1 MVRKIGLLCLWVAL
15 VSYAFLLAPDAQPDT
30 IQTIVHLSSGKWAG
44 INPLIIALFNLMG
57 IWPLIYGCVLLV
69 DGRGQKLPA
78 WPFALASFAL
88 GAFALLPY
96 LAWRQPNSQFTGEK
110 NLWISLADSRLT
122 GAVAFLGA
130 LVLLIYG
137 AIDLDWGDFVVQWQ
151 TSRFIHVMSWDFCL
165 LWLLFP
171 LLLGDDMARRGLKDA
186 RIFWAVALIPI
197 LGAAGYLAFRPPL
210 PGDES
215 MQLEAPA
222 SGQ

>member
-1 MVRKIGLLCLWVAL
+1 MA
-15 VSYAFLLAPDAQPDT
+15 
-30 IQTIVHLSSGKWAG
+30 
-44 INPLIIALFNLMG
+44 
-57 IWPLIYGCVLLV
+57 
-69 DGRGQKLPA
+69 
-78 WPFALASFAL
+78 PFALVSFAL

-110 NLWISLADSRLT
+110 NSVVNLADSRLT
-122 GAVAFLGA
+122 GAIAFLGA

-137 AIDLDWGDFVVQWQ
+137 IIAGDWGDFVVQWQ

-171 LLLGDDMARRGLKDA
+171 LLLDDDMARRGLKDSV
-186 RIFWAVALIPI
+186 IFWTVALIPM

-210 PGDES
+210 PGDEN
-215 MQLEAPA
+215 MQGAPA

>member
-1 MVRKIGLLCLWVAL
+1 MVRKIGLLFGWMAF
-15 VSYAFLLAPDAQPDT
+15 VSYAFLLAPPTQPDT

-69 DGRGQKLPA
+69 DGRFQKLPA

-96 LAWRQPNSQFTGEK
+96 LAWRQPHSQFTGEK
-110 NLWISLADSRLT
+110 NLVVNLADSRLL
-122 GAVAFLGA
+122 GAIALLGA
-130 LVLLIYG
+130 LVLLVYG
-137 AIDLDWGDFVVQWQ
+137 IIAGDWGDFVLQWQ
-151 TSRFIHVMSWDFCL
+151 TSRFIHVMSLDFCL

-171 LLLGDDMARRGLKDA
+171 LLLGDDMARRGLKNSL
-186 RIFWAVALIPI
+186 IFWTVALIPM

-210 PGDES
+210 PGDEN
-215 MQLEAPA
+215 MQLGAPA

>member
-1 MVRKIGLLCLWVAL
+1 MVRKIGLLLLWVAF
-15 VSYAFLLAPDAQPDT
+15 VSYAFLLAPPSQADT
-30 IQTIVHLSSGKWAG
+30 IQTIVHLSTGKWAG

-78 WPFALASFAL
+78 WPFALACFAL

-96 LAWRQPNSQFTGEK
+96 LAWHQPYSQFTGEK
-110 NLWISLADSRLT
+110 NFFIKLADNRL
-122 GAVAFLGA
+122 
-130 LVLLIYG
+130 IG
-137 AIDLDWGDFVVQWQ
+137 AIAFFWAFILLVYGIIAGDWGDFVLQWQ
-151 TSRFIHVMSWDFCL
+151 TSRFIHVMSLDFCL

-171 LLLGDDMARRGLKDA
+171 LLLGDDMARRGLKDSL
-186 RIFWAVALIPI
+186 IFWTVALIPM

-215 MQLEAPA
+215 FQLEAPA

>member
-1 MVRKIGLLCLWVAL
+1 MVRKIGLLCLWVAF
-15 VSYAFLLAPDAQPDT
+15 VGYAFLLAPDDQPDT
-30 IQTIVHLSSGKWAG
+30 IQLIVNLSSGKWAG

-57 IWPLIYGCVLLV
+57 IWPLIYGCLLLV

-110 NLWISLADSRLT
+110 NLWISLADNRLT
-122 GAVAFLGA
+122 GAIAFLGA

-137 AIDLDWGDFVVQWQ
+137 TIAGDWGDFVLQWQ
-151 TSRFIHVMSWDFCL
+151 TSRFIDVMSLDFCL

-186 RIFWAVALIPI
+186 RIFWAAALIPI

-210 PGDES
+210 PGDAS
-215 MQLEAPA
+215 IQIEAPA
-222 SGQ
+222 SGP